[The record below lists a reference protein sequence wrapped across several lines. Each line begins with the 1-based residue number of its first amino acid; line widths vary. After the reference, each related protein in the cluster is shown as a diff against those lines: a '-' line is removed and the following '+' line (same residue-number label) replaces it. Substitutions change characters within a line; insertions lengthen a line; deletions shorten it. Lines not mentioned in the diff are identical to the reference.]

1 MFGLSI
7 QEITEIASLVTVL
20 LLSTPFAIITYK
32 FLKDMEII

>member
-7 QEITEIASLVTVL
+7 QETTEIASVVMVL
-20 LLSTPFAIITYK
+20 LLSTPFVIITYK